1 MRSNLGKRKRKK
13 EKKSTTR
20 LVTRWASCMAA
31 SPATLLASYVDLTVS
46 IITNDGRNVVVRS
59 RLHVCAAFV
68 TLSVSPRPPRIP
80 VDSLRVQRC
89 VRRSLCLSASTAGVH
104 RRRALPASRCAPY
117 ERRAGAVRV
126 PCGSAALRHSFS
138 SSLPPPPHSHHSPTH
153 SLHPHLLFPSL
164 PHHQHLHTTTNPPP
178 PLPLRRAC

>member
-1 MRSNLGKRKRKK
+1 MEKEKERKK
-13 EKKSTTR
+13 RNR
-20 LVTRWASCMAA
+20 LDSPSDSVGVVHGSKPCNAPCVVRRSDGVDHHERWAQRSGAFPFA
-31 SPATLLASYVDLTVS
+31 
-46 IITNDGRNVVVRS
+46 RVRCVRHS
-59 RLHVCAAFV
+59 
-68 TLSVSPRPPRIP
+68 LSVSPRPP
-80 VDSLRVQRC
+80 LRRASQWT
-89 VRRSLCLSASTAGVH
+89 LSASSAASVALSVSPRPPH
-104 RRRALPASRCAPY
+104 ACIAVCAVRASCGC
-117 ERRAGAVRV
+117 RAGAVRV